1 MLQGQRQHGQ
11 GPPEEA
17 ERAEGERGKKARKEI
32 TKQIRKKIR
41 KKVRV
46 RIRYDVS

>member
-32 TKQIRKKIR
+32 RKKIR

>member
-17 ERAEGERGKKARKEI
+17 ERAEGERGTKARKE
-32 TKQIRKKIR
+32 IR